1 MAARPARPWRKQG
14 KSQRPTKISLLR
26 LPTPDA
32 AGEGRMISDPRHT
45 NMVRPAWLKLAL
57 EEAIVRWAR
66 VLEVVAPIR
75 KTLDANP
82 LNMEIVS

>member
-1 MAARPARPWRKQG
+1 
-14 KSQRPTKISLLR
+14 
-26 LPTPDA
+26 
-32 AGEGRMISDPRHT
+32 MISDPRHT

-82 LNMEIVS
+82 LNMAIVS